1 MTVPRRRF
9 LHLAASAAVL
19 PALACGATAQA
30 YPARPIKLIN
40 ALSAG
45 SAPDIL
51 SRIIAEPLSRA
62 LGQQIIVENR
72 PGAANI
78 IATQAGA
85 RAAPD
90 GYTLFFGPS
99 LALAVNPHT
108 FKSLPYDPLAD
119 FVYIAMVSKAAFF
132 VLAHPDIP
140 ANTLPEL
147 IALDKSRPGQL
158 TVAVDGPKNSSGM
171 LAAWLNKKAGM
182 QLVLVPY
189 AAMPQGVQ
197 DAITG
202 RVQLAIAAGLIAGPL
217 VDRGAMRSLAVS
229 SAAHIPRYQQIS
241 TIAETFPGFEFVG
254 WFVLAA
260 PAGTPRDIVSR
271 LNHEME
277 RILGSPEL
285 IKRLGELGFYI
296 DGAYT
301 PEAVTEFVRSQRDK
315 WGEIVRSIG
324 IEPE

>member
-1 MTVPRRRF
+1 MF
-9 LHLAASAAVL
+9 LVADSCIWQQVLQCLGAA
-19 PALACGATAQA
+19 AQA

-40 ALSAG
+40 ALAAG

-140 ANTLPEL
+140 AKTLPEL

-229 SAAHIPRYQQIS
+229 SAARIPRYQQIS

-254 WFVLAA
+254 WFVHR
-260 PAGTPRDIVSR
+260 PARPATSSA
-271 LNHEME
+271 
-277 RILGSPEL
+277 GSTT
-285 IKRLGELGFYI
+285 RWN
-296 DGAYT
+296 ASW
-301 PEAVTEFVRSQRDK
+301 ARRS
-315 WGEIVRSIG
+315 
-324 IEPE
+324 

>member
-1 MTVPRRRF
+1 
-9 LHLAASAAVL
+9 
-19 PALACGATAQA
+19 
-30 YPARPIKLIN
+30 
-40 ALSAG
+40 
-45 SAPDIL
+45 
-51 SRIIAEPLSRA
+51 
-62 LGQQIIVENR
+62 
-72 PGAANI
+72 
-78 IATQAGA
+78 
-85 RAAPD
+85 
-90 GYTLFFGPS
+90 
-99 LALAVNPHT
+99 
-108 FKSLPYDPLAD
+108 
-119 FVYIAMVSKAAFF
+119 VSKAAFF

-229 SAAHIPRYQQIS
+229 SAARIPRYQQIS

-254 WFVLAA
+254 WFVHR
-260 PAGTPRDIVSR
+260 PARPATSSA
-271 LNHEME
+271 
-277 RILGSPEL
+277 GSTT
-285 IKRLGELGFYI
+285 RWN
-296 DGAYT
+296 ASW
-301 PEAVTEFVRSQRDK
+301 ARRS
-315 WGEIVRSIG
+315 
-324 IEPE
+324 